1 MIRIRREEGARQRGG
16 RKGSFLGV
24 RRKVDECADLG
35 RKQGNATFYTGG
47 IKLAREKKRKWRNRL
62 VLELL
67 SFLPSILRG
76 AKLKKIGSFVIYD

>member
-47 IKLAREKKRKWRNRL
+47 IKLAREKKRKWRNQFVLDYL
-62 VLELL
+62 V
-67 SFLPSILRG
+67 LPSILRG

>member
-62 VLELL
+62 VLDYLV
-67 SFLPSILRG
+67 LPSILRG

>member
-35 RKQGNATFYTGG
+35 RKQGNATFYTEG

-62 VLELL
+62 VLDYLV
-67 SFLPSILRG
+67 LPSILRG